1 MSKLVLD
8 HLSKQYPGCRALDD
22 VSVTFESGKVNALLG
37 KNGSGKSTMIKCIA
51 GVTRP
56 TSGEIY
62 LDEKKLSFSSPSE
75 ANRQGIA
82 VVYQEMSLIPWLTV
96 TENIFLGRL
105 PKRGGLIDWNTAH
118 QQAQLLLQKMKA
130 DIDPHRL
137 VADLSMWQCQVVEIT
152 KAMSFSPKV
161 LMLDEPTS
169 ALAHNETESLFE
181 VVRTLRDQGV
191 VIIYISHRLQEI
203 WEIADT
209 VTVLR
214 DGKFVGKK
222 DVSELDHKSVIKMMF
237 GDVELKTRPADLKVQ
252 DETVMK
258 VEHLTR
264 AGKFEDVSFELKK
277 GEVLGIAGMLGAGRT
292 ELLRSLFGVDGYDSG
307 QITINGQ
314 PMNRK
319 ATPEQMKRKGMG
331 LTPEERKNQG
341 VILIHSIRDNLC
353 NACLDKIS
361 DHHIINQRRRKD
373 FAERQVDELQIKV
386 PSLTAAVGSLSGG
399 NQQKVVI
406 GNWLNT
412 DPTIMMYDEPS
423 RGIDVN
429 AKQQIFQI
437 MWDQARKGVSSIF
450 VSSELEE
457 LMEVCHRI
465 LVMHMGHI
473 VGEVYPENLTIEQ
486 LYSYCMGGNIE

>member
-1 MSKLVLD
+1 M
-8 HLSKQYPGCRALDD
+8 
-22 VSVTFESGKVNALLG
+22 
-37 KNGSGKSTMIKCIA
+37 
-51 GVTRP
+51 
-56 TSGEIY
+56 
-62 LDEKKLSFSSPSE
+62 
-75 ANRQGIA
+75 
-82 VVYQEMSLIPWLTV
+82 
-96 TENIFLGRL
+96 
-105 PKRGGLIDWNTAH
+105 
-118 QQAQLLLQKMKA
+118 
-130 DIDPHRL
+130 
-137 VADLSMWQCQVVEIT
+137 
-152 KAMSFSPKV
+152 
-161 LMLDEPTS
+161 
-169 ALAHNETESLFE
+169 
-181 VVRTLRDQGV
+181 
-191 VIIYISHRLQEI
+191 
-203 WEIADT
+203 
-209 VTVLR
+209 TVLR

-353 NACLDKIS
+353 NACLDKVS
-361 DHHIINQRRRKD
+361 DHHIINQRRRRE
-373 FAERQVDELQIKV
+373 FAERQVDELQIKI
-386 PSLTAAVGSLSGG
+386 PGLTASVGSLSGG

-473 VGEVYPENLTIEQ
+473 IGEVYPEELTIDQ
-486 LYSYCMGGNIE
+486 LYSYCMGGKIE